1 MKARVSSAVIM
12 MAITVLC
19 MALGRVTRILYFA
32 ACACICAYELYKNL
46 KDKDVLCA
54 FFVFIAYV
62 LGDSVIV
69 IAGLD
74 ITWSVAWLAVSV
86 FFAMLSGITNR
97 RIDGKGAFSTV
108 SVLLYP
114 LFSFSLISRI
124 ASSEIWLQSLL
135 LAAAST
141 WLCDSFA
148 LFGGMLFGKHKV
160 APSVSPNK
168 TIEGCICGA
177 LSSLLA
183 GLAVYYILKASMY
196 IPLHT
201 CLVTAFIASSLGQI
215 GDLAESLIKRM
226 LNIKDTGN
234 LIPGHG
240 GMLDRA
246 DSLLFSIPSAYF
258 CLIAADH
265 IWHFL

>member
-1 MKARVSSAVIM
+1 
-12 MAITVLC
+12 
-19 MALGRVTRILYFA
+19 MALGRTARIAYFA
-32 ACACICAYELYKNL
+32 VCACICACELYKNL
-46 KDKDVLCA
+46 KDKDVVCA
-54 FFVFIAYV
+54 IWVFFAYI

-69 IAGLD
+69 ILRLD
-74 ITWSVAWLAVSV
+74 VIWSVAWLAVSV
-86 FFAMLSGITNR
+86 FFAMFSGITDR

-114 LFSFSLISRI
+114 LFSFSLIIRI

-148 LFGGMLFGKHKV
+148 LFGGMLFGKHKI
-160 APSVSPNK
+160 APDVSPNK
-168 TIEGCICGA
+168 TVEGCICGA

-183 GLAVYYILKASMY
+183 GAAVYIILKDSLY

-226 LNIKDTGN
+226 LGIKDMSN

-240 GMLDRA
+240 GMFDRA

-258 CLIAADH
+258 CLLVADS

>member
-1 MKARVSSAVIM
+1 MLKARVSSAVIM
-12 MAITVLC
+12 MAITVLF
-19 MALGRVTRILYFA
+19 MALGRVTRVLYFA

-148 LFGGMLFGKHKV
+148 LFGG
-160 APSVSPNK
+160 
-168 TIEGCICGA
+168 T
-177 LSSLLA
+177 
-183 GLAVYYILKASMY
+183 
-196 IPLHT
+196 
-201 CLVTAFIASSLGQI
+201 
-215 GDLAESLIKRM
+215 LIKR
-226 LNIKDTGN
+226 LKAVSAV
-234 LIPGHG
+234 LFP
-240 GMLDRA
+240 LFWRA
-246 DSLLFSIPSAYF
+246 WPFTLY
-258 CLIAADH
+258 
-265 IWHFL
+265 

>member
-1 MKARVSSAVIM
+1 
-12 MAITVLC
+12 
-19 MALGRVTRILYFA
+19 MALGRVTRVLYFA

-114 LFSFSLISRI
+114 LFSFSLI
-124 ASSEIWLQSLL
+124 
-135 LAAAST
+135 
-141 WLCDSFA
+141 

-183 GLAVYYILKASMY
+183 GLAVYFILKASKY

-226 LNIKDTGN
+226 N